1 MGIKNTKVVNEQE
14 SSFERAQ
21 KHVQD
26 LKGWYNH
33 LLVYVVVNSAYLLFY
48 FGLFDRGAISSYIPW
63 WSPVIML
70 VAWGISV
77 GIHFIVVNKGNFI
90 NRSYKNWENR
100 KIKEFLER
108 EEAKQADINKWE

>member
-1 MGIKNTKVVNEQE
+1 MNEQE

-63 WSPVIML
+63 WSLVIML